1 MFKTKTAAPG
11 VRVVSV
17 KTDKYKTNIIDI
29 SMAVPLDENAAA
41 NALLIGL
48 LSRSCKDYPDF
59 TSLNAKLD
67 ELYGAS
73 LGCSVRKI
81 GDAQV
86 LSLSVTCLDDRF
98 ALEDESITDE
108 CAKLLCDL
116 IFNPNVKGSSFGK
129 DALKSEKRLL
139 INNILAE
146 LDNKRYYALKKC
158 TELMCANEPFGRS
171 EYGTVEEVEN
181 VKMADIF
188 AAWKNLLKTAVI
200 QITTVG
206 CADITK
212 INRLFSKQFKT
223 VDRDPCEIN
232 TIFFKKGQHFRR
244 GVEQFPMK
252 QGKLVFGFR
261 TGSEDRYDN
270 YFPLRVMC
278 DIFGGGT
285 YSKLFANVREK
296 MSLAYYCSASLVSS
310 KGIIFVQSGIDT
322 DKEKQVST
330 AIINQLDDVRKGK
343 FDDET
348 LAASKRSLR
357 EGLTLSTPEAVCGW
371 YKSFILEDNIMTPEE
386 TADGYDKVT
395 KEEVCEA
402 AKLLSIDKIYMLEAV
417 ESEDA
422 EDEV

>member
-17 KTDKYKTNIIDI
+17 KTDKYKTNIIDV

-59 TSLNAKLD
+59 SSLNAKLD

-86 LSLSVTCLDDRF
+86 LSLSVTSLDDRF
-98 ALEDESITDE
+98 ALEGESITDE
-108 CAKLLCDL
+108 CAKLLCSL
-116 IFNPNVKGSSFGK
+116 IFNPNVKGTSFGK

-139 INNILAE
+139 INNIIAE

-158 TELMCANEPFGRS
+158 TELMCANEPYGRS
-171 EYGTVEEVEN
+171 EYGTVEEVES
-181 VKMADIF
+181 VKTADIYT
-188 AAWKNLLKTAVI
+188 AWKNLLRTAVI

-206 CADITK
+206 GSDITK
-212 INRLFSKQFKT
+212 ITRLFSKQFKT
-223 VDRDPCEIN
+223 IDREPCEIK

-296 MSLAYYCSASLVSS
+296 MSLAYYCSSSFVSS

-322 DKEKQVST
+322 EKEKQVST
-330 AIINQLDDVRKGK
+330 AIINQLDEIRKGK
-343 FDDET
+343 FDDEI
-348 LAASKRSLR
+348 LASSKRSLR
-357 EGLTLSTPEAVCGW
+357 EGLTLVSPEAVCGW
-371 YKSFILEDNIMTPEE
+371 YKSFIIEDDIMTPEE

-402 AKLLSIDKIYMLEAV
+402 AKQLSIDKIYMLEAV
-417 ESEDA
+417 ESEEA
-422 EDEV
+422 TDEV

>member
-1 MFKTKTAAPG
+1 MFKTKSAAPG

-86 LSLSVTCLDDRF
+86 LSLSITCLDDRF
-98 ALEDESITDE
+98 ALDGESITDE
-108 CAKLLCDL
+108 CAKLLCGML
-116 IFNPNVKGSSFGK
+116 FTPNIKGTSFGK
-129 DALKSEKRLL
+129 EALKSEKRLL
-139 INNILAE
+139 ISNILAE

-158 TELMCANEPFGRS
+158 TELMCANEPYGRS
-171 EYGTVEEVEN
+171 EYGTVEEVEA
-181 VKMADIF
+181 VKMADVYS
-188 AAWKNLLKTAVI
+188 AWKNILASAVI

-206 CADITK
+206 GADITK
-212 INRLFSKQFKT
+212 INRLFSKQFKAL
-223 VDRDPCEIN
+223 DREPCEIE

-261 TGSEDRYDN
+261 TGSENRNDN
-270 YFPLRVMC
+270 YFALRVMC

-296 MSLAYYCSASLVSS
+296 MSLAYYCSASFVSS

-357 EGLTLSTPEAVCGW
+357 EGLTLSNPESVCGW
-371 YKSFILEDNIMTPEE
+371 YKSFILEEDIMTPEE

-417 ESEDA
+417 ESEEGD
-422 EDEV
+422 DEV